1 MREKKLATRISK
13 PHFLT
18 DGDVIAGVGE
28 YDVVKRG
35 TAPATELAPGM
46 QPQEVSHR
54 EAALARRRGRSLVG
68 GPPVGGAGAGSG
80 LLPET
85 SPTKQDTAHQQQ
97 VHQFHQYPASV
108 AAPPSIIAPSSVG
121 PAPFA
126 TREFTSP
133 YLLLDVRDPD
143 EYDRCH
149 IISGVHS
156 TFGYSNNVL
165 RDIRLN
171 RYILEFGIIEN

>member
-1 MREKKLATRISK
+1 M
-13 PHFLT
+13 
-18 DGDVIAGVGE
+18 GVNAGVGE

-35 TAPATELAPGM
+35 TVPATELGPGM

-68 GPPVGGAGAGSG
+68 GPAVGDSSSS
-80 LLPET
+80 PET
-85 SPTKQDTAHQQQ
+85 SPTKQDTFYQHQAHQP
-97 VHQFHQYPASV
+97 HQHQAAV

-126 TREFTSP
+126 TREFTNP

-149 IISGVHS
+149 IISGVPP
-156 TFGYSNNVL
+156 TFG
-165 RDIRLN
+165 
-171 RYILEFGIIEN
+171 